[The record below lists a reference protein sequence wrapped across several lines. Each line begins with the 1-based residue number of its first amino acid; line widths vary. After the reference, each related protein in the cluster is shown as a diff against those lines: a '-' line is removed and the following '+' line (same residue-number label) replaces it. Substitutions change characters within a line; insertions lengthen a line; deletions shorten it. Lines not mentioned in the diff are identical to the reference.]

1 MTPEER
7 IAQLEQQIKD
17 LAGLSPAE
25 ARDQVLR
32 QAEAELQDTL
42 IRQRDHARAEAQD
55 QARHLV
61 LTAMERLAGSV
72 PAPVTTSVVPL
83 PNPDLKAKLVGRE

>member
-17 LAGLSPAE
+17 LAGLTPTE
-25 ARDQVLR
+25 AREQVLR
-32 QAEAELQDTL
+32 QAETELQDTL

-55 QARHLV
+55 IWEKIFPRSHTQ
-61 LTAMERLAGSV
+61 S
-72 PAPVTTSVVPL
+72 
-83 PNPDLKAKLVGRE
+83 